1 MKSEDK
7 SIPELKTDKIQPNWE
22 NSIGLDAVLDKD
34 IYLATS
40 EGKKLPSVK
49 PLITN
54 QEQLFK
60 AWMKNKR
67 VILITLKFCHFLSL

>member
-34 IYLATS
+34 IYSRRRDAVDLSQPEGGGTAGWQSLGALRQKVLGLAYAD
-40 EGKKLPSVK
+40 L
-49 PLITN
+49 
-54 QEQLFK
+54 
-60 AWMKNKR
+60 R
-67 VILITLKFCHFLSL
+67 